1 MKAAQILK
9 QKINSG
15 TPTLGVLATFHLWP
29 GLIEIAIRA
38 GLDYLII
45 DLEHL
50 THSHEKVAQMC
61 ATARMLDF
69 PILIRPPQADFTQVR
84 LAGDLGPCGMLIP
97 YVESVADL
105 AVVQDAIYLKPRG
118 RRRPGGPGN
127 RWVTDLNYEGWKTQV
142 EDDFIILPQIE
153 SKVGLANVEAIA
165 RHPLTTA
172 MAIGPYDLSADLGVC
187 WQPDRPELVEAWKRI
202 RSAATAAGKG
212 MWVIGDA
219 AELIKQGFTFICM
232 GEPTAMMEGLLKQTV
247 GHARSLKSPG

>member
-15 TPTLGVLATFHLWP
+15 APTLGVLATFHLWP

-38 GLDYLII
+38 GADYLII

-50 THSHEKVAQMC
+50 THSHEKVAEMC
-61 ATARMLDF
+61 ATGRMLDF
-69 PILIRPPQADFTQVR
+69 PILIRPPQADFIQVR

-105 AVVQDAIYLKPRG
+105 TTVQDAIYLKPRG
-118 RRRPGGPGN
+118 KRRPGGPGN
-127 RWVTDLNYEGWKTQV
+127 RWTTDINYAGFKTQV

-153 SKVGLANVEAIA
+153 SKVGMANVEAIA

-172 MAIGPYDLSADLGVC
+172 MAIGPYDLSADYGLC
-187 WQPDRPELVEAWKRI
+187 WQPDAPELIEAWKKVRA
-202 RSAATAAGKG
+202 AATAAGKK
-212 MWVIGDA
+212 MWVIGDSV
-219 AELIKQGFTFICM
+219 ELLKQGYNFICV
-232 GEPTAMMEGLLKQTV
+232 GEPMAMVEGLLKKTV
-247 GHARSLKSPG
+247 STARNLKSQG